1 MQLRQACRALQ
12 LPTLGNKE
20 ALQQRLAGQ
29 AIHDD
34 DGGDDDDDADDDDDQ
49 EDGGHEG
56 VDGEEGGGGDDVEMD
71 ASLAPDTLK
80 WMGECART
88 IAVVPAH
95 LTYDPLYGKMID
107 KIIERHKNRFHF
119 DTTSAPGSAGVVTP
133 SVPLQLEV
141 RCDSQPTLEFL
152 PKTANLEVYL
162 TNGCLFLI
170 YTFFFA
176 VDPPMLRGAL
186 MTYTAVANFLRC
198 YLTMPKRHSERGQQ
212 GLDIPT
218 QGMINKLSM
227 ALNGMFTRERDS
239 FKSFLSPDKMTF
251 PGQTDY
257 FADGGKPASKTNPA
271 WKSLVAKHRQDVVRK
286 LHNNALPN
294 AANVKAFERLTELEY
309 QQMVLALL
317 AKGTPRASRN
327 AAALQALFTTL
338 GRSCEMT
345 QSAWKDMG
353 VWCYQSGMQDN
364 LIYSPER

>member
-95 LTYDPLYGKMID
+95 LTYDPLYEKMID

-133 SVPLQLEV
+133 SVPLELEV

-152 PKTANLEVYL
+152 PKTESRGLPDKRVPLPNLHVL
-162 TNGCLFLI
+162 LC
-170 YTFFFA
+170 
-176 VDPPMLRGAL
+176 RGPADASRRADDL
-186 MTYTAVANFLRC
+186 HCRGKLSSVLSHNAQAPFRAGSART
-198 YLTMPKRHSERGQQ
+198 RHSDPGH
-212 GLDIPT
+212 
-218 QGMINKLSM
+218 
-227 ALNGMFTRERDS
+227 
-239 FKSFLSPDKMTF
+239 DK
-251 PGQTDY
+251 
-257 FADGGKPASKTNPA
+257 
-271 WKSLVAKHRQDVVRK
+271 
-286 LHNNALPN
+286 
-294 AANVKAFERLTELEY
+294 
-309 QQMVLALL
+309 
-317 AKGTPRASRN
+317 
-327 AAALQALFTTL
+327 
-338 GRSCEMT
+338 
-345 QSAWKDMG
+345 
-353 VWCYQSGMQDN
+353 
-364 LIYSPER
+364 